1 MPDEFPIGVESGDAQ
16 YAERRRSQGIGPLMF
31 SRQFQNAPE
40 SGNKKQGQQSQHQP
54 QPGIA
59 VVAGGLCVF
68 VVGKIGEVGSGEK
81 LRGKIGVHPAAVTE
95 QRSLVRQRP
104 GQFGQVQPVAEGKCI
119 QKGGKPARPPG
130 QIQHG
135 IGRAQEKQDNKEDG
149 RRVKFSVIAENAG
162 GINKEAQGYA
172 SQGVWEGGPRA
183 AREGNEDERQ
193 SREQADA
200 PFSGGSH
207 AVCAK
212 EKTGDGQEMGGKIF
226 VSEQSDVAD
235 FRAEQGIIRSEP
247 GGFRSRYVLI
257 PPQQGIQQPQCRS
270 QYGKNT
276 LFPVSGSG
284 IRSRRE
290 HDDGRGDKAQIRYAL
305 IIKPGGKPCPDKEI
319 AASQPQGQPARQSGA
334 GNLVSPENTEAE
346 QQEGCRQKAGGKEK
360 GVPFPACRRR
370 CQEDVKKGQQARQN
384 FPGGSFSNAR
394 SGGGAGGRVWHGWEF
409 IWKAAV

>member
-1 MPDEFPIGVESGDAQ
+1 
-16 YAERRRSQGIGPLMF
+16 
-31 SRQFQNAPE
+31 
-40 SGNKKQGQQSQHQP
+40 
-54 QPGIA
+54 
-59 VVAGGLCVF
+59 
-68 VVGKIGEVGSGEK
+68 
-81 LRGKIGVHPAAVTE
+81 
-95 QRSLVRQRP
+95 
-104 GQFGQVQPVAEGKCI
+104 
-119 QKGGKPARPPG
+119 
-130 QIQHG
+130 
-135 IGRAQEKQDNKEDG
+135 
-149 RRVKFSVIAENAG
+149 
-162 GINKEAQGYA
+162 
-172 SQGVWEGGPRA
+172 
-183 AREGNEDERQ
+183 
-193 SREQADA
+193 
-200 PFSGGSH
+200 
-207 AVCAK
+207 
-212 EKTGDGQEMGGKIF
+212 MGGKIF

-319 AASQPQGQPARQSGA
+319 AASQTQGQPARQSGA

-394 SGGGAGGRVWHGWEF
+394 SGEVLGESLAWLGIYLEGCSINAGNFLAKSKLPVVCGRMRPNARVLADKTEKVSVSRTG
-409 IWKAAV
+409 

>member
-1 MPDEFPIGVESGDAQ
+1 
-16 YAERRRSQGIGPLMF
+16 
-31 SRQFQNAPE
+31 
-40 SGNKKQGQQSQHQP
+40 
-54 QPGIA
+54 
-59 VVAGGLCVF
+59 
-68 VVGKIGEVGSGEK
+68 
-81 LRGKIGVHPAAVTE
+81 
-95 QRSLVRQRP
+95 
-104 GQFGQVQPVAEGKCI
+104 
-119 QKGGKPARPPG
+119 
-130 QIQHG
+130 
-135 IGRAQEKQDNKEDG
+135 
-149 RRVKFSVIAENAG
+149 
-162 GINKEAQGYA
+162 
-172 SQGVWEGGPRA
+172 
-183 AREGNEDERQ
+183 
-193 SREQADA
+193 
-200 PFSGGSH
+200 
-207 AVCAK
+207 
-212 EKTGDGQEMGGKIF
+212 MGGKIF

-319 AASQPQGQPARQSGA
+319 AASQTQGQPARQSGA

-370 CQEDVKKGQQARQN
+370 CQEDVKKGQQAARI
-384 FPGGSFSNAR
+384 FPAAVSAMRGAGEVLGGESGMVGNLSGRLQYKRGKLPCQEQAPCCMR
-394 SGGGAGGRVWHGWEF
+394 EDASKCQSSGGQDGKGVRKPDR
-409 IWKAAV
+409 IK